1 MIIYK
6 TTVLVALSFLG
17 AVLIQKNIE
26 SILPGKQED
35 LVIKLQVWLMEGEVM
50 TIKVILQLVV
60 ELSLKGM
67 FERGDV
73 VN

>member
-1 MIIYK
+1 MVI
-6 TTVLVALSFLG
+6 VALLRILFLD
-17 AVLIQKNIE
+17 AILIKKNIE

-35 LVIKLQVWLMEGEVM
+35 LVVKLQVWLMEGEAM

-67 FERGDV
+67 FESGAMLIRR
-73 VN
+73 

>member
-1 MIIYK
+1 M
-6 TTVLVALSFLG
+6 G

-26 SILPGKQED
+26 SLLPGKQED

-73 VN
+73 FN